1 VKIPDW
7 HIECDTV
14 IFEKIKGDESFQQI
28 LALAR
33 AINGLQFVIS
43 AIVTDAQDFS
53 PAARRSRINSFLF
66 GSAILYEG
74 LLLVEK
80 MNKQFGSNEVFNQ
93 GLHTLLKDPAAR
105 TLRRSHMGPARNLAV
120 FHYDSEEFGRI
131 VNSASVDECEFMTGR
146 GNSSPESYFPF
157 ADILAV
163 EVLMG
168 EANVD
173 EDFYERLGS
182 VMSETRDLSLRFTKF
197 SQRLISECLYDWGF
211 IHKTSALP

>member
-1 VKIPDW
+1 MKTPDW
-7 HIECDTV
+7 RIECDTV
-14 IFEKIKGDESFQQI
+14 IFEKIKSHESFQQI

-33 AINGLQFVIS
+33 AVNSLQFVIF
-43 AIVTDAQDFS
+43 AMVTDAQDFS
-53 PAARRSRINSFLF
+53 PAASRSRINSFLF

-74 LLLVEK
+74 LLLVER
-80 MNKQFGSNEVFNQ
+80 MNKQFGGNEVFNK
-93 GLHTLLKDPAAR
+93 GLHTLLKDPVAR

-131 VNSASVDECEFMTGR
+131 VNSAIVDECEFMAGR
-146 GNSSPESYFPF
+146 GNLSPESYFPF
-157 ADILAV
+157 ADTLAA

-168 EANVD
+168 EANAS

-197 SQRLISECLYDWGF
+197 SERLISKCLYDWGF
-211 IHKTSALP
+211 IRKASALP